1 MLLRVMRVS
10 AVPRS
15 WFLFP
20 VLIFFLLI
28 VYHGAEAI
36 NINVTRVG
44 LIIDADTRIGKEERI
59 AMEIAAQN
67 YNISSKTQKIS
78 LYIRDSLR
86 ATSAGKLSLSLTHF
100 VNIRISVTSMLM
112 EYINFGCS

>member
-1 MLLRVMRVS
+1 MLLRVMTVG
-10 AVPRS
+10 AAPRS
-15 WFLFP
+15 WFLFC

-28 VYHGAEAI
+28 VYHGAEAN

-67 YNISSKTQKIS
+67 YNTSSKTQKIS
-78 LYIRDSLR
+78 LYIHDSLR
-86 ATSAGKLSLSLTHF
+86 VTSAGELSLSLTHF
-100 VNIRISVTSMLM
+100 LKVRISVTSMLM